1 MHRMSELLPPGFP
14 ATLEWTSEGLRLL
27 DQTRLPAE
35 ETYMT
40 VRDTVSLIDAIQRLV
55 VRGAPAL
62 GCAGGY
68 GVVLAFREATAEN
81 PGSWQPLFERLSGK
95 VADARPTAVNLRWA
109 VERCCKK
116 LTAALARQPA
126 ATIERALLAEATA
139 IHEEDREMCDRIG
152 QFGAALLPAGRV
164 TVMTHCNA
172 GALAT
177 GGAGTALAVLYAA
190 HASGTRLSVFCDE
203 TRPLLQGA
211 RLTSWELTRAGIAA
225 TVICDSMAAMVMRTR
240 RVDAC
245 IVGAD
250 RIAANGDTANKIG
263 TCGLAIL
270 ARHHGVPFYVAAP
283 SSTFDLTL
291 PNGTEIPI
299 EERKRD
305 EIERQGD
312 RLMVPDLAKVYNPAF
327 DVTSADLITAIITER
342 GVLRPP
348 FAESIIHELGEE

>member
-1 MHRMSELLPPGFP
+1 
-14 ATLEWTSEGLRLL
+14 
-27 DQTRLPAE
+27 
-35 ETYMT
+35 
-40 VRDTVSLIDAIQRLV
+40 
-55 VRGAPAL
+55 
-62 GCAGGY
+62 
-68 GVVLAFREATAEN
+68 VLAFREASAKN
-81 PGSWQPLFERLSGK
+81 PKDWQPTFERLAER
-95 VADARPTAVNLRWA
+95 VAGARPTAVNLRWGA
-109 VERCCKK
+109 ERCRSK
-116 LTAALARQPA
+116 LTPALAKKAA
-126 ATIERALLAEATA
+126 ATIEKTLLDEALA

-190 HASGTRLSVFCDE
+190 HATGTRLSVFCDE

-225 TVICDSMAAMVMRTR
+225 TVISDSMAAMVMRTK

-283 SSTFDLTL
+283 SSTFDLKL
-291 PNGTEIPI
+291 PTGTEIPI
-299 EERKRD
+299 EERHRD
-305 EIERQGD
+305 EVAKQGD

-348 FAESIIHELGEE
+348 YTESIARGLENEDE

>member
-1 MHRMSELLPPGFP
+1 MSNLLPPGFP
-14 ATLEWTSEGLRLL
+14 ATLEWTSDGLRLL
-27 DQTRLPAE
+27 DQTLLPAE
-35 ETYMT
+35 ETYI
-40 VRDTVSLIDAIQRLV
+40 TVSGTAALIDAIQRLV

-68 GVVLAFREATAEN
+68 GVVLAFREAFARS
-81 PGSWQPLFERLSGK
+81 PKKWQPEFKRLSEK
-95 VADARPTAVNLRWA
+95 LADARPTAVNLRWA
-109 VERCCKK
+109 VERCCRK
-116 LTAALARQPA
+116 LTAALAKKPGSA
-126 ATIERALLAEATA
+126 VEKALLAEAVA

-177 GGAGTALAVLYAA
+177 GGSGTALAVLYAA
-190 HASGTRLSVFCDE
+190 HATGTRLSVFCDE

-291 PNGTEIPI
+291 PNGTDIPI
-299 EERKRD
+299 EERNRN
-305 EIERQGD
+305 EIAKPGD

-327 DVTSADLITAIITER
+327 DVTSADLITAIVTER
-342 GVLRPP
+342 GILRPP
-348 FAESIIHELGEE
+348 YPESIVRELANEAD